1 MASTVGGFVTVSA
14 TPPIGRRSR
23 RIDRWVT
30 AAVVD
35 TPGPDACQRRLMAYS
50 VEKLCFEAATND
62 SGLIVQSQFCA
73 HGGVLTTHHL
83 SPTSRYG
90 ARGGV
95 RDRTLTTAQRST
107 RIRRASEIEFFN
119 RIGHEPP
126 AIS

>member
-1 MASTVGGFVTVSA
+1 
-14 TPPIGRRSR
+14 
-23 RIDRWVT
+23 
-30 AAVVD
+30 
-35 TPGPDACQRRLMAYS
+35 MAYS
-50 VEKLCFEAATND
+50 VEKLCFEAAAND

-119 RIGHEPP
+119 RIGRELPHKFQRIPRRRP
-126 AIS
+126 AKAWLGSGCSASAAPRSAGLG